1 DWMQCPTRKCNR
13 LAEARD
19 HRRENGAFSSEH
31 AFAVEKKL
39 SSEDMHP
46 SGVQFGLSR
55 RLMTNPEFWKEFS
68 ERAVDLKAKP
78 GKSIAKLQ
86 KAPYEHRRIGAA
98 PWIASRL

>member
-1 DWMQCPTRKCNR
+1 
-13 LAEARD
+13 
-19 HRRENGAFSSEH
+19 
-31 AFAVEKKL
+31 
-39 SSEDMHP
+39 MHP

-86 KAPYEHRRIGAA
+86 KAPYEHRRIGAV
-98 PWIASRL
+98 PWIASRLGKELL